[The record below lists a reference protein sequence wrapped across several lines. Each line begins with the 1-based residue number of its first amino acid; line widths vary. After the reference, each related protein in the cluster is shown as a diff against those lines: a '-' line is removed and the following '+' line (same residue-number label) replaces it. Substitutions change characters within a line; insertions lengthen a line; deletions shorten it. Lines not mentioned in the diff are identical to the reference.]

1 MGGKKAKGRFTSRTQ
16 NIQSRLLVLV
26 LQFSNKSILSCH
38 KNCSA
43 HKPYANFA
51 ETIFSKKEII
61 FTLKDFIIQFLSGS
75 ITLV

>member
-16 NIQSRLLVLV
+16 NIQSRYFKKLLVLV
-26 LQFSNKSILSCH
+26 LQFSNKSILPCH

-61 FTLKDFIIQFLSGS
+61 FT
-75 ITLV
+75 